1 MRAFEQYMVSIYSIT
16 FLRFFI
22 GANQRAKA
30 LLENHNLAY
39 LGGEKLFWGEIK
51 YLGGRKNIQGGEKKF
66 RGEEIFF
73 IFQGGKKLNQEG
85 TKNYS
90 LYKIGYTSHIKRQIF
105 ILFIYYLLYTYIQK
119 IKSKK
124 YKI

>member
-1 MRAFEQYMVSIYSIT
+1 MRAFEQYMASLYSIT
-16 FLRFFI
+16 FLRSFI
-22 GANQRAKA
+22 GAKILCLYAKA

-66 RGEEIFF
+66 MGEEILF

-90 LYKIGYTSHIKRQIF
+90 QF
-105 ILFIYYLLYTYIQK
+105 
-119 IKSKK
+119 
-124 YKI
+124 